1 MTRLIASLAAVLFA
15 LAACNSSTP
24 SGGGGGAGTPDPTI
38 AFCDA
43 LDTYGASLIK
53 FEALTP
59 SATVADY
66 KAAGAAAKAA
76 LAVLVSTAAP
86 FAGAQ
91 IDQLVTAQSI
101 LNTAV
106 DQLPPAATPVMAEA
120 ALDPP
125 IKDVLTE
132 LASQRNATCNTR
144 PTPSTAS

>member
-76 LAVLVSTAAP
+76 LAVLVSAAAP

-125 IKDVLTE
+125 IKDVTEE
-132 LASQRNATCNTR
+132 LAAQRNATCNTR
-144 PTPSTAS
+144 PTPSTAP

>member
-1 MTRLIASLAAVLFA
+1 MTRLIASLAAVLLA

-24 SGGGGGAGTPDPTI
+24 SGGAGGAGTPDPTI

-43 LDTYGASLIK
+43 LDTYGAALVK

-59 SATVADY
+59 TATVADY
-66 KAAGAAAKAA
+66 KAAGEAAKAA
-76 LAVLVSTAAP
+76 LAVLVSAAAP

-125 IKDVLTE
+125 IKDVIEE

-144 PTPSTAS
+144 PTPSTAP